1 MFKVKIVFLTAV
13 IILSISSAFAG
24 EGSIK
29 LNLFPAPPNLSAT
42 VEFSEPSGNNILDA
56 DETGKII
63 IHIQNNGQGDA
74 FDVKAEMK
82 ANKNINALS
91 FDSDV
96 FIGTIASGKGI
107 TKEVELK
114 AGEDIPTDNLAFDI
128 NIKEANGFDANPMK
142 LAFKTK
148 AFEPPKLIVA
158 DIGISDQNKNSK
170 VEPMEVVELTVRVQN
185 IGHGDARNV
194 GVDIQTGQNVF
205 MAGDGVAHFDVG
217 SIQSGKFKDV
227 KFMFYTNTRI
237 QDGEKIPLTIKI
249 NEARPRFQVSSA
261 LNLVMNAPQKQIQEV
276 IVKGDDT
283 EKKTDIQIAGGLSVD
298 VDMHIPEGQKAGRY
312 DVAVIIGNK
321 NYSASGS
328 LNVDFADRDA
338 RIMKEYLIKTFGYDS
353 QNIIYAEDAGFA
365 KFNEIFGSERDHR
378 GRLSNMVKEGVSKV
392 FIYYVGH
399 GAPDLETSEAY
410 FVPVDANPDYIKTN
424 GYRLQTFYDNLS
436 KLPAERITVV
446 LDSCF
451 SGNSEKG
458 MLFKNISPA
467 MVKVKKEYQGPSN
480 AVIITSAAVDQV
492 STWYPEKRHSLF
504 TYYFL
509 KGLQGDAD
517 ANKDGKITIGEMKE
531 YLKENVP
538 YMARRLSGKE
548 QQPVITGNDSEVIV
562 MLKE

>member
-24 EGSIK
+24 DGSIK
-29 LNLFPAPPNLSAT
+29 LNVFPAPPNLSAT